1 MTSQWAGNVGVWNGY
16 LTEAATRG
24 DAEEVK
30 RRLAEVPESMRE
42 QVRDHARTVWRIAH
56 SSSGSGR
63 RDCDPDEG
71 TA

>member
-1 MTSQWAGNVGVWNGY
+1 MTWRWAGNVGAWNGW

-42 QVRDHARTVWRIAH
+42 QVRSHARTVWAIAH
-56 SSSGSGR
+56 SSSGSGGR
-63 RDCDPDEG
+63 GCD
-71 TA
+71 